1 MHRQPAI
8 LGLVLLLLLALALVQ
23 GCGGHSAQ
31 APPPP
36 GDGTAAAFVGANVC
50 QACHRSQHA
59 AWSATH
65 HADALAAL
73 EGAGQ
78 AENSYCLPCHTV
90 GFGEPTG
97 YTSQSETPQL
107 ANVQC
112 ENCHGGGGK
121 HVSNPSQ
128 NQMLVPLEA
137 ELCGNCHQGFH
148 HPTFEQWSTS
158 RHAAALET
166 IENHPYGRDSCLIC
180 HSAEAILATG
190 HQVVL
195 AQLTT
200 VVAKNSIT
208 CVACHDPHGSPNEAQ
223 LREPTADICLTCHT
237 TGGTLPGNEPHH
249 PQREMLLGIG
259 AFEATGDEA
268 IGPNSAHTTA
278 ALSRC
283 VTCHVFPEH
292 PADPTRENPVNTG
305 HTFEPN
311 VPNACRQC
319 HPANS
324 SVRKHEAAEHEIE
337 GLLDGLAP
345 FFDPS
350 DPSYID
356 PATLPSGDIDRYN
369 VAKFNYEFVEAD
381 SSHGVHNL
389 AYARRLL
396 QISQSILTSL

>member
-1 MHRQPAI
+1 MHRQLATAGFVS
-8 LGLVLLLLLALALVQ
+8 LLLFAVLLLA

-31 APPPP
+31 APPAP
-36 GDGTAAAFVGANVC
+36 GAGTAAFVGADVC

-59 AWSATH
+59 AWSGTA

-73 EGAGQ
+73 QAAGQ
-78 AENSYCLPCHTV
+78 DQNSVCLACHTV
-90 GFGEPTG
+90 GYGEPIG
-97 YTSQSETPQL
+97 YTGQSETPHL

-112 ENCHGGGGK
+112 ENCHGGGGR

-128 NQMLVPLEA
+128 NPLLSPLEA
-137 ELCGNCHQGFH
+137 DLCGGCHQGFH

-166 IENHPYGRDSCLIC
+166 IANHPYGRDSCLLC
-180 HSAEAILATG
+180 HSAEAILTTG
-190 HQVVL
+190 QNVVL

-200 VVAKNSIT
+200 VVARNPIT

-223 LREPTADICLTCHT
+223 LREPKASICLACHT

-259 AFEATGDEA
+259 GFEATGDEA
-268 IGPNSAHTTA
+268 IGPNSGHTTV

-292 PADPTRENPVNTG
+292 PPDPSRTNPVNTG
-305 HTFEPN
+305 HSFEPN

-319 HPANS
+319 HPGNS
-324 SVRKHEAAEHEIE
+324 AVRELQEAEHEVE
-337 GLLDGLAP
+337 ALLAGIAP

-350 DPSYID
+350 DPRFID
-356 PATLPSGDIDRYN
+356 PSTLSSGDLDRYE
-369 VAKFNYEFVEAD
+369 VAKFNFEFVEAD
-381 SSHGVHNL
+381 ASHGVHNL
-389 AYARRLL
+389 DYARRLL
-396 QISQSILTSL
+396 HVSQSVLTSL

>member
-1 MHRQPAI
+1 MQRQLATV
-8 LGLVLLLLLALALVQ
+8 GLVLLPLLALGLVQ

-31 APPPP
+31 APPAP
-36 GDGTAAAFVGANVC
+36 GVGTAAFVGAEVC
-50 QACHRSQHA
+50 QACHRSAHA
-59 AWSATH
+59 AWSGTA
-65 HADALAAL
+65 HADALATL
-73 EGAGQ
+73 QGAGQ
-78 AENSYCLPCHTV
+78 AENPSCLPCHTV
-90 GFGEPTG
+90 GYGEPTG
-97 YTSQSETPQL
+97 YTNQSETPQL

-128 NQMLVPLEA
+128 NPMRIPLEA
-137 ELCGNCHQGFH
+137 ELCANCHQGFH

-166 IENHPYGRDSCLIC
+166 IRSNPHGGDSCLIC

-190 HQVVL
+190 QRVVL
-195 AQLTT
+195 AELTT

-208 CVACHDPHGSPNEAQ
+208 CVACHNPHGSPNEAQ

-237 TGGTLPGNEPHH
+237 TGGTLPGNTPHH
-249 PQREMLLGIG
+249 AQREMLLGIG
-259 AFEATGDEA
+259 GFEATGDEA
-268 IGPNSAHTTA
+268 IGPNSGHTTA

-283 VTCHVFPEH
+283 VTCHVFQEH
-292 PADPTRENPVNTG
+292 PTDPTRENPVNTG

-319 HPANS
+319 HPGNS
-324 SVRKHEAAEHEIE
+324 AIRELQEAEHEI
-337 GLLDGLAP
+337 GTLLQAIAP
-345 FFDPS
+345 FFDSS

-369 VAKFNYEFVEAD
+369 VAKFNYQLVEAD
-381 SSHGVHNL
+381 ASHGVHNL

-396 QISQSILTSL
+396 QISQSILASL